1 MCLLERVYPLD
12 FKGLFRQNLSRPTG
26 IDIELKNMQ
35 KSLKFLIATLLWLVL
50 SASSGHAVDVVLPLT
65 LDHSLLT
72 SLLRHNFFLNDE
84 QSAEIVGKPGDCT
97 YVRISEPN
105 FSAAEKLLH
114 LEVKLDIKVGTK
126 LGETCLA
133 PLEWH
138 GYLELLQQPI
148 FDGQTFALSFQT
160 VDSSLLTLSRTPAT
174 IAGIL
179 WEFAK
184 PRVYAH
190 LDRIHLD
197 LAPPVSELRSFLERI
212 FHEDAQRPAQAM
224 LDSVRGGRIEVGE
237 EAVVVELHAEVEE
250 VFELDD
256 EQAQAG
262 LTTEEREQL
271 IQLWETWDALL
282 VRLLVTMAAQP
293 LHPEDRQTLIEVLLD
308 TRSVFITAL
317 DREDL
322 EKDFVRLQFVQAWQQ
337 LAPVFRRQLYR
348 QPSASSLGYLA
359 FFAAA
364 DALAVFDR
372 MGPTVGMEI
381 SQQGLLRLAGML
393 AGEQTTLPYGSQLD
407 KQLRELLQLPPMEE
421 EVNPLDDL
429 QEIDIPK
436 EEPDV
441 APLSQLRN
449 FFLRPAYGAE
459 PPKFAE
465 ILQWKAPKDNVAEY
479 MVRVKAV
486 LAESSAAVL
495 SRGTIP
501 SHLRH
506 MFARLIPAL
515 AWQESCFRQFVE
527 KNNKLTYL
535 LSYNQTSVGL
545 MQINERVWRGIYDR
559 GRLRWDIRYN
569 ALAGCEI
576 VDLYL
581 RNYALKDP
589 VWGKGADTNLL
600 SRVVYAMYNG
610 GPGEY
615 RKFLTRENTGKHYR
629 SDLLFAEKLQ
639 WVGMD
644 DWQHVAKCF

>member
-1 MCLLERVYPLD
+1 MGFE
-12 FKGLFRQNLSRPTG
+12 GAETAA
-26 IDIELKNMQ
+26 KNMQ
-35 KSLKFLIATLLWLVL
+35 KSLKILVATLLWLVL
-50 SASSGHAVDVVLPLT
+50 SASSGHAIDVVLPLT

-72 SLLRHNFFLNDE
+72 SLLRHNFFLNEE
-84 QSAEIVGKPGDCT
+84 QSAEITGKPGDCT

-105 FSAAEKLLH
+105 FSAAEKLLR

-160 VDSSLLTLSRTPAT
+160 VDSRLLTLSRTPAT

-190 LDRIHLD
+190 LERLHLD
-197 LAPPVSELRSFLERI
+197 LAPPVSELRFFLERI

-250 VFELDD
+250 VFELDE
-256 EQAQAG
+256 EQAEAG

-282 VRLLVTMAAQP
+282 VRLLVTIAAQP
-293 LHPEDRQTLIEVLLD
+293 LHPEDRQILIEVLLD
-308 TRSVFITAL
+308 TRSVFIAAL
-317 DREDL
+317 DRENF

-359 FFAAA
+359 FFTAA

-393 AGEQTTLPYGSQLD
+393 VGTQTTLPYSSQLD

-421 EVNPLDDL
+421 EVDPLDEL
-429 QEIDIPK
+429 QEIDIPA
-436 EEPDV
+436 EELDV
-441 APLSQLRN
+441 APLSQLLD

-459 PPKFAE
+459 PPNFAE
-465 ILQWKAPKDNVAEY
+465 ILQWKPPKDNVAEY
-479 MVRVKAV
+479 MARVKAV
-486 LAESSAAVL
+486 LADSSAAVL
-495 SRGTIP
+495 SRGGVP
-501 SHLRH
+501 SHLQH
-506 MFARLIPAL
+506 MFTRLIPAL

-527 KNNKLTYL
+527 KKNKLTYL

-581 RNYALKDP
+581 RKYALKDP

-615 RKFLTRENTGKHYR
+615 RKFLAREKTGKHYR

-639 WVGMD
+639 WVVKN

>member
-1 MCLLERVYPLD
+1 
-12 FKGLFRQNLSRPTG
+12 
-26 IDIELKNMQ
+26 MQ
-35 KSLKFLIATLLWLVL
+35 KSLKILVATLLWLVL
-50 SASSGHAVDVVLPLT
+50 SASSGHAIDVVLPLT

-72 SLLRHNFFLNDE
+72 SLLRHNFFLNEE
-84 QSAEIVGKPGDCT
+84 QSAEITGKPGDCT

-105 FSAAEKLLH
+105 FSAAEKLLR

-160 VDSSLLTLSRTPAT
+160 VDSRLLTLSRTPAT

-190 LDRIHLD
+190 LERLHLD
-197 LAPPVSELRSFLERI
+197 LAPPVSELRFFLERI

-250 VFELDD
+250 VFELDE
-256 EQAQAG
+256 EQAEAG

-282 VRLLVTMAAQP
+282 VRLLVTIAAQP
-293 LHPEDRQTLIEVLLD
+293 LHPEDRQILIEVLLD
-308 TRSVFITAL
+308 TRSVFIAAL
-317 DREDL
+317 DRENF

-359 FFAAA
+359 FFTAA

-393 AGEQTTLPYGSQLD
+393 VGTQTTLPYSSQLD

-421 EVNPLDDL
+421 EVDPLDEL
-429 QEIDIPK
+429 QEIDIPA
-436 EEPDV
+436 EELDV
-441 APLSQLRN
+441 APLSQLLD

-459 PPKFAE
+459 PPNFAE
-465 ILQWKAPKDNVAEY
+465 ILQWKPPKDNVAEY
-479 MVRVKAV
+479 MARVKAV
-486 LAESSAAVL
+486 LADSSAAVL
-495 SRGTIP
+495 SRGGVP
-501 SHLRH
+501 SHLQH
-506 MFARLIPAL
+506 MFTRLIPAL

-527 KNNKLTYL
+527 KKNKLTYL

-581 RNYALKDP
+581 RKYALKDP

-615 RKFLTRENTGKHYR
+615 RKFLAREKTGKHYR

-639 WVGMD
+639 WVVKN